1 MKLREIVPVR
11 SAEVKKRRG
20 IERGV

>member
-11 SAEVKKRRG
+11 SAEVKKRRE